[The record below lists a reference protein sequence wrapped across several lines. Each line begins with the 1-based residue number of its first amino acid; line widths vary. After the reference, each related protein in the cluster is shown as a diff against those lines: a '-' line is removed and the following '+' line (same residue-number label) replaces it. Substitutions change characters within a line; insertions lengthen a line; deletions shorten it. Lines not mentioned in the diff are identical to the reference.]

1 MLLTVGAGYQIGSF
15 GEGTENQ
22 VVGANLPVLIA
33 NQGICMARG
42 LGDHIEKVS
51 PSFNEL

>member
-1 MLLTVGAGYQIGSF
+1 MLLIVGAGYQIGSF
-15 GEGTENQ
+15 GERTENQ
-22 VVGANLPVLIA
+22 VIGANLPVLIA

-51 PSFNEL
+51 PFNEL